1 MKHYKE
7 FTVTAEPFNSEL
19 ISGLMWEFDITGV
32 NEEVNCLKIFAAEES
47 KVTIED
53 IKLLLQRLVDEKMLF
68 KFSIEEYYV
77 EDKNW
82 NEEWEK
88 SVNVIEVSDKLVIK
102 PSFRD
107 YTAKPGQ
114 IIITIDP
121 KMSFGTGEHQTT
133 KLVMQLLE
141 KHVKKGMKILDVG
154 SGTGVLSIAA
164 VKLGASSAVA
174 VDNDEW
180 CFGNA
185 KENCEVNSAAAQ
197 IEVRLGEINDIQENN
212 FDLITANIQKNVL
225 LDIAP
230 EIKEKI
236 KPDGIVIL
244 SGLLFTDEDD
254 ISIKYTSLGLQFVE
268 KKSLD
273 EWIAMVFTSTGKIS

>member
-7 FTVTAEPFNSEL
+7 FTITAEPFNPEL
-19 ISGLMWEFDITGV
+19 ISGLMWELDISGV
-32 NEEVNCLKIFAAEES
+32 NEEVNCLKIFAAEDS
-47 KVTIED
+47 NVRTED
-53 IKLLLQRLVDEKMLF
+53 IKLLLQRLVEEKMLF
-68 KFSIEEYYV
+68 KFSVEEFYI

-88 SVNVIEVSDKLVIK
+88 SVNVIEVSDRLVIK
-102 PSFRD
+102 PSFRN

-133 KLVMQLLE
+133 KLVLQLLE
-141 KHVKKGMKILDVG
+141 KYVKKEMKMLDVG
-154 SGTGVLSIAA
+154 SGTGVLAIAA
-164 VKLGASSAVA
+164 VKLGVSSAVA

-185 KENCEVNSAAAQ
+185 IENCEVNSAAAQ
-197 IEVRLGEINDIQENN
+197 IEVKLGEIKNVQGNN
-212 FDLITANIQKNVL
+212 FDLITANIQKNIL
-225 LDIAP
+225 LDIAS
-230 EIKEKI
+230 EIKEKL
-236 KPDGIVIL
+236 KPGGILIL
-244 SGLLFTDEDD
+244 SGLLFSDEND
-254 ISIKYTSLGLQFVE
+254 IMIKYSSLGFQFVE

-273 EWIAMVFTSTGKIS
+273 EWIAMVFSGTGKIS

>member
-7 FTVTAEPFNSEL
+7 FTITAEPFNSEL